1 MQFLSN
7 HRMAIRYA
15 LIFWFSAWVLIFLTF
30 LSILEPAL
38 ALRNSLGF
46 VLPLVIPVQLLD
58 VVFSHYFITRRYWVF
73 GSCAIGILV
82 LFGTINYILFKF
94 VVRNPEAES
103 NTLLSIILF
112 FLIFRGIHYFRR
124 GMVQQMKLN
133 EALASQMK
141 LELALRETEARQ
153 VKAELDL
160 LKAQINPHFLFN
172 TLNNIYSLVVTGHE
186 HAAMSLI
193 RLSSVMRY
201 VLESGKRDLVPLN
214 EEIRFLEDLL
224 ALEEIRLEDQCE
236 ITFELGQET
245 VDCMVPPLLF
255 VPLVEN
261 CFKHGIGPDP
271 RLNQVTITLAV
282 GKEVVICS
290 TVNRVA
296 PKLGKPLDQPAGL
309 GLKNLK
315 KRLEILWPGR
325 ATLECQAE
333 GDEFRVTLTIPVA
346 S

>member
-1 MQFLSN
+1 
-7 HRMAIRYA
+7 

-58 VVFSHYFITRRYWVF
+58 VVFSRFFLKKRYWLF
-73 GSCAIGILV
+73 AGWAIGILG
-82 LFGTINYILFKF
+82 LFGTANFILFKF

-103 NTLLSIILF
+103 NTLLSILLF
-112 FLIFRGIHYFRR
+112 FLIFRGVQYFRS

-133 EALASQMK
+133 EAVANQMK

-186 HAAMSLI
+186 HAAGSLL

-201 VLESGKRDLVPLN
+201 VLESGKRDAVPLK

-236 ITFELGQET
+236 ITFMTEPDPGDRL
-245 VDCMVPPLLF
+245 VPPLLF

-271 RLNQVTITLAV
+271 RLNRVAITMAI
-282 GKEVVICS
+282 GKEGVLFS

-296 PKLGKPLDQPAGL
+296 PKPGKPLDQPAGL
-309 GLKNLK
+309 GLSNLR

-325 ATLECQAE
+325 ATLECHTE
-333 GDEFRVTLTIPVA
+333 GEEYYATLTIPA
-346 S
+346 EP